1 MTPGELL
8 QALLAKRKITANQ
21 LAERLGGGGLQSAMS
36 RLIAGKIPRADTLRP
51 VAEYFEIDPAV
62 FQTESAATNCA
73 IALGIEQGFAD
84 APSYAGT
91 PASKKRKIPVVG
103 TAKMGDDGFYEEFSS
118 IPGAGDGVV
127 DFYSDDPGAYGIRM
141 KGMSMFP
148 AIRDGWYAVVEPNAT
163 PAEGEYVLLKLL
175 NGAKMVKEFLF
186 RRNDSIEVM
195 SVNGGHR
202 MTIDLAELQDMHAI
216 GGIVPP
222 SKWRDA

>member
-1 MTPGELL
+1 
-8 QALLAKRKITANQ
+8 
-21 LAERLGGGGLQSAMS
+21 
-36 RLIAGKIPRADTLRP
+36 
-51 VAEYFEIDPAV
+51 
-62 FQTESAATNCA
+62 
-73 IALGIEQGFAD
+73 
-84 APSYAGT
+84 
-91 PASKKRKIPVVG
+91 
-103 TAKMGDDGFYEEFSS
+103 
-118 IPGAGDGVV
+118 
-127 DFYSDDPGAYGIRM
+127 M

-148 AIRDGWYAVVEPNAT
+148 AIRDGWYAVVEPNST